1 MKGRVQLY
9 RLSLFLGYPCRYL
22 KLQFSVV
29 FRNDMGKEASSTFNV
44 GGNDY
49 LRVAPHP
56 YITMDFVS
64 DVDRNEIWSR
74 NKQFRLDRFG
84 KFQFVKRGKELLEC
98 FKTNEN
104 LFLYEGEKLIVNKEI
119 SKKCRKFITTPFQ
132 TLMMFPTVVTD
143 IESNKEFE
151 GVCMMINGVD
161 NYSMLTY
168 EEFEFLVDQLER
180 FDMDATALNLIIY
193 ERMMRGAKF
202 DKLGGAQFNQQSS
215 FFPDKKPEDIE
226 ETSGAP
232 LVKSNEIPNI

>member
-84 KFQFVKRGKELLEC
+84 KFQFVKRGKLTELDFNTFDKDELN
-98 FKTNEN
+98 K
-104 LFLYEGEKLIVNKEI
+104 KLLREI
-119 SKKCRKFITTPFQ
+119 PKI
-132 TLMMFPTVVTD
+132 
-143 IESNKEFE
+143 
-151 GVCMMINGVD
+151 
-161 NYSMLTY
+161 
-168 EEFEFLVDQLER
+168 
-180 FDMDATALNLIIY
+180 
-193 ERMMRGAKF
+193 RGAYY
-202 DKLGGAQFNQQSS
+202 LY
-215 FFPDKKPEDIE
+215 
-226 ETSGAP
+226 
-232 LVKSNEIPNI
+232 